1 MTQTVVLEITQK
13 ALWLLLQLAMPT
25 LVLSLI
31 VGLAISVFQAVTQIN
46 EMTLTFI
53 PKIVTVFAA
62 LAFFGPWMLNI
73 TVDYMTQLLVD
84 LPNFAR

>member
-25 LVLSLI
+25 LLLSLI

>member
-1 MTQTVVLEITQK
+1 MTQTVVLDLMQK
-13 ALWLLLQLAMPT
+13 GLWLLLQLAAPT
-25 LVLSLI
+25 LLLSLI
-31 VGLAISVFQAVTQIN
+31 VGLAVSVFQAVTQIN

-53 PKIVTVFAA
+53 PKIVAVFAA

>member
-1 MTQTVVLEITQK
+1 MTQTVVLELTQK
-13 ALWLLLQLAMPT
+13 GLWLLLQLAMPT

-53 PKIVTVFAA
+53 PKIITVFAA

-73 TVDYMTQLLVD
+73 TVDFMTQLLVD

>member
-1 MTQTVVLEITQK
+1 MTQTVVLELTQK
-13 ALWLLLQLAMPT
+13 GLWLLLQLAMPT
-25 LVLSLI
+25 LLLSLI

-73 TVDYMTQLLVD
+73 TVDYMTQLLVE